1 MIPIFEGK
9 QATYNKA
16 ILEAL
21 LTEGPMSAWQL
32 AKHITPKIE
41 TVKRTLA
48 STETQ
53 KVYSVLVR
61 KDGRLDD
68 LKSKEYI
75 SLNEETQKWEIAAK
89 GMIAICIEKPQ
100 LKPLI
105 NLQYWNKHVI
115 GNFKIPKEKM
125 EIPLVGI
132 TIDGE
137 IWGKNLSNLLSKF
150 KAGNVSTVDRIVGDA
165 KKLIDEGVNLDKI
178 STRSLIQL
186 LWTKAMQN
194 HNTEPLF

>member
-21 LTEGPMSAWQL
+21 LTEGEMSAWQL

-61 KDGRLDD
+61 NEGRLND
-68 LKSKEYI
+68 LKGKEYI

-89 GMIAICIEKPQ
+89 GIIAICIEKPQ

-105 NLQYWNKHVI
+105 NLQYWNNHVI

-132 TIDGE
+132 TVDGE
-137 IWGKNLSNLLSKF
+137 VWGKHLSNLLSKF

>member
-1 MIPIFEGK
+1 MIPIFQGK
-9 QATYNKA
+9 SALYNKT
-16 ILEAL
+16 ILETL

-32 AKHITPKIE
+32 AKYIAPKIR
-41 TVKRTLA
+41 TVKKTSE
-48 STETQ
+48 STKTQ
-53 KVYSVLVR
+53 KVHSVLVR
-61 KDGRLDD
+61 EDGRLKD
-68 LKSKEYI
+68 LKTKEYI
-75 SLNEETQKWEIAAK
+75 NLNEQNQWEIAVK
-89 GMIAICIEKPQ
+89 GIIAICIEKPS

-105 NLQYWNKHVI
+105 NRQYWDTHVI
-115 GNFKIPKEKM
+115 GNFKMPKEKM

-137 IWGKNLSNLLSKF
+137 VWGKYMSNLLSKF
-150 KAGNVSTVDRIVGDA
+150 KAGNVSTVDKIVGDA

-194 HNTEPLF
+194 HNVESFF